1 MKIHYIRNA
10 YMINNVTLSRLI
22 IYKNNKLEAIYEEKN
37 RFICDCIP
45 DNDDFMSMYCTFVL
59 TICRF

>member
-1 MKIHYIRNA
+1 MRNKYI
-10 YMINNVTLSRLI
+10 INNVMFPRMI
-22 IYKNNKLEAIYEEKN
+22 VYKNNKLEAIYEEKYN

-59 TICRF
+59 SICKF